1 MTSFETGL
9 CLLHRVRVM
18 SEDSDPCLVSHVSKP
33 ITDKSSLS
41 SAPPALSLSL
51 HFSELGVWARDTGDN
66 KAGAGPS
73 LVPTNEKNTR
83 PELAHPGCQIFCRLR
98 IFQLR
103 LRNRNIS
110 TGTRRGGAGA
120 EIYDRSCLCCGG
132 VAPSLLS
139 RNLRYLMANSQPWLA
154 VWASPRLAGPG
165 RPGRV

>member
-1 MTSFETGL
+1 MWQALKLDYVCCTGSGWCQRTQTRVS
-9 CLLHRVRVM
+9 CLMCQVQ
-18 SEDSDPCLVSHVSKP
+18 
-33 ITDKSSLS
+33 SLIS
-41 SAPPALSLSL
+41 PLLPLLPPLSLSL